1 MRHTE
6 IREIKPASLRK
17 CIRVY
22 LLGTQAVKEGEVE
35 VLVDFKAAQNFNIR
49 NRNLPK
55 CPKPA
60 SPRRGGRIGIKFKVE
75 AESGYSVAQC
85 LCMWIFAW
93 IFACI
98 RRLRHGG

>member
-1 MRHTE
+1 M
-6 IREIKPASLRK
+6 
-17 CIRVY
+17 
-22 LLGTQAVKEGEVE
+22 GTQAIKEGEVE
-35 VLVDFKAAQNFNIR
+35 VLVNFKAAKNFNI
-49 NRNLPK
+49 
-55 CPKPA
+55 PKPA
-60 SPRRGGRIGIKFKVE
+60 SPRRGGGIGIKFKVE

>member
-1 MRHTE
+1 M
-6 IREIKPASLRK
+6 
-17 CIRVY
+17 
-22 LLGTQAVKEGEVE
+22 GTQAVKEGEVE
-35 VLVDFKAAQNFNIR
+35 VLVNFKAAQNFNIR

-55 CPKPA
+55 YLTKLA
-60 SPRRGGRIGIKFKVE
+60 SPRRGGGIGIKFKVE